1 MAGIRLSP
9 CKRQNH
15 VTDPAVIAV
24 GNIHVRDH
32 LNGIDRRSGAI
43 VALKLDGYSQEETV
57 ELLAERSV
65 RAVEGVL
72 YRWRTQYKGHFRGGD

>member
-1 MAGIRLSP
+1 MAGIRGSP
-9 CKRQNH
+9 CKRQ
-15 VTDPAVIAV
+15 TTSRPGGDRDGQIQ
-24 GNIHVRDH
+24 VRDH
-32 LNGIDRRSGAI
+32 LNGIDRGAAAI

-72 YRWRTQYKGHFRGGD
+72 HRWRTQYKDHLRGGD